1 MTETQA
7 EQVVH
12 AYLEALAGRDFD
24 RARTYLADAG
34 FHYRSPVSAI
44 DGADAYMQDIS
55 RVWPILEG
63 IECRKTFVSSNE
75 VCDILTIKTRMSDL
89 RNTTLVHW
97 ATVERGKIVTVEV
110 FYDAREH
117 AAMFAS

>member
-1 MTETQA
+1 MTEIRA

-12 AYLEALAGRDFD
+12 AYLDALAGRDFD
-24 RARTYLADAG
+24 RARTYLADSG
-34 FHYRSPVSAI
+34 FRYRGPVSAI

-63 IECRKTFVSSNE
+63 IERRKTFISGNE
-75 VCDILTIKTRMSDL
+75 VCDILNIKTRMSDL
-89 RNTTLVHW
+89 RITPLVHW
-97 ATVERGKIVTVEV
+97 ATVESGKIITVEV
-110 FYDAREH
+110 FYDAREY

>member
-1 MTETQA
+1 MTETRA

-12 AYLEALAGRDFD
+12 AYLDALAGRDFD

-34 FHYRSPVSAI
+34 FRYRSPVSTI

-63 IECRKTFVSSNE
+63 IECRKTFVSGNE

-89 RNTTLVHW
+89 RITPLVHW
-97 ATVERGKIVTVEV
+97 ATVESGKIVTVEV
-110 FYDAREH
+110 FYDAREY